1 MIDGIENIIEMRLRA
16 VASIIESV
24 VKANPSAN
32 VTAIAESLLVVF
44 ASYDTMFPN
53 ERDETRTQPQKSD
66 HEHSHDDDDCDD
78 DCDDSQPVANA
89 PIDAPFPESSMGGD
103 VYDPVQAVAHLPE
116 FNELPTVFVD
126 KHSVIRSGDK
136 TVIMNAAHYADLL
149 NARDTAK
156 QAVEDEQV
164 MRQAAAAMS
173 QYLANIETILKLS
186 PERRLI
192 LMADSNGDNENGFP
206 ESKYTL
212 FAAHQLYEGL
222 SLRALLKQAAE
233 SLTERTA
240 AGNYETQNQPGI
252 AEIPGGSQQEGS
264 ETQCTTEPV
273 DSQGQTGGTQDTS
286 EQTSQPF

>member
-1 MIDGIENIIEMRLRA
+1 VIDGIENIIEMRLRA
-16 VASIIESV
+16 LATIVEAV

-32 VTAIAESLLVVF
+32 VTTMAEQLLVTF
-44 ASYDTMFPN
+44 ALYDTMFPN
-53 ERDETRTQPQKSD
+53 ERNETGTQPRKSD
-66 HEHSHDDDDCDD
+66 HKHSHDNDDCDD
-78 DCDDSQPVANA
+78 NCDDSQPVAHA
-89 PIDAPFPESSMGGD
+89 PIDAPFPESSMGAD

-126 KHSVIRSGDK
+126 QHSVIRSGDR

-149 NARDTAK
+149 KARDTAK

-173 QYLANIETILKLS
+173 QYLANIETILKLA
-186 PERRLI
+186 PERQLTLI
-192 LMADSNGDNENGFP
+192 ADDNGDNENGFP
-206 ESKYTL
+206 ESRYTL
-212 FAAHQLYEGL
+212 FAAHQFYEGL

-240 AGNYETQNQPGI
+240 AENYETQNQPGI
-252 AEIPGGSQQEGS
+252 AKIPGGSQQEGS